1 MQVLSDEKQRRERLV
16 SEQTNVVVRS
26 VLPYRARL
34 YLFLM
39 TFSQSYIF
47 IYRKR
52 EIKKIEVDMEQG
64 RHNTGIDLNRV
75 IRSDLYA
82 LLKKLESERNELITE

>member
-1 MQVLSDEKQRRERLV
+1 MAKLVQVLSDEKQRRERLV

-26 VLPYRARL
+26 VLPFRARL

-39 TFSQSYIF
+39 RFSQSYIF

-52 EIKKIEVDMEQG
+52 EIKKIEVDM
-64 RHNTGIDLNRV
+64 
-75 IRSDLYA
+75 
-82 LLKKLESERNELITE
+82 